1 MTLIT
6 RSSFNGTG
14 ELKSGEKIM
23 ILKIYVWID
32 EAGKVAETTENQLPK
47 TWRKGKLLGV
57 KGQEVADAEV
67 KEWGLGKATKAKATV
82 EDKSK

>member
-23 ILKIYVWID
+23 ILKKYVLID

-57 KGQEVADAEV
+57 KCQEVADAEV
-67 KEWGLGKATKAKATV
+67 KEWGLGKATKAKAPV

>member
-23 ILKIYVWID
+23 ILKKYVWID
-32 EAGKVAETTENQLPK
+32 EAGKVAETTENQLSEDTKDEHTKEK
-47 TWRKGKLLGV
+47 TS
-57 KGQEVADAEV
+57 
-67 KEWGLGKATKAKATV
+67 KE
-82 EDKSK
+82 D